1 LLSLALDLFMPLQT
15 PETLLLTFFSCSQT
29 TLPFEFL
36 LLFSLFAL
44 TLLLHS
50 MLFLFS
56 LAFFSLGLRE
66 LALGLLFLFDPLTPA
81 DVLGR
86 LGLLS
91 FLLALGSRGADF
103 FFLCLT
109 SSRLLV
115 LFVAFLGLLLS
126 ACDGPTL
133 GRLGNP
139 IGLFG
144 PLLGHHVSHGDLLA
158 AYHRCLNALLACH
171 QHALFPSPGSAH
183 WLWWSSHPSL
193 P

>member
-1 LLSLALDLFMPLQT
+1 MPLQP
-15 PETLLLTFFSCSQT
+15 PETFQLTFASFSQT
-29 TLPFEFL
+29 PITFL
-36 LLFSLFAL
+36 LLFLSSFFSL
-44 TLLLHS
+44 TLLLDA
-50 MLFLFS
+50 MRFFFPLALFS
-56 LAFFSLGLRE
+56 LVLRKF
-66 LALGLLFLFDPLTPA
+66 ALGLLFLFDPLTPA

-91 FLLALGSRGADF
+91 FLLALGSRGADC

-115 LFVAFLGLLLS
+115 LVVAFLGLLLS